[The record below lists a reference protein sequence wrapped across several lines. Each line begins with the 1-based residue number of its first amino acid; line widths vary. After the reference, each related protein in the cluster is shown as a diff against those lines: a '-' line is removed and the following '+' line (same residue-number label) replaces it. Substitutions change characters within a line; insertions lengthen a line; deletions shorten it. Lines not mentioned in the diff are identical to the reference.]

1 MNTSNQVP
9 AVSFVKGLLSE
20 YPIGE
25 LHSCRLLDGG
35 MFLRPLLVTTSK
47 GKFVLRAH
55 RFRVSNDEFQFQA
68 ETLEHLKALG
78 FGCPQIVRTHKGALG
93 RRQDGV
99 FWALHQFVEGH
110 VYSWNEWK
118 QQRREGNFL
127 FELGRDI
134 AKVHDALAAI
144 TPGGDSCFSPALPPI
159 QFALLRYI
167 HRLWR
172 TDLDRLQTASDG
184 RAPASRTV
192 LARYKSQIVDSWK
205 IVVRASARLKVRKL
219 TLQIVHGDVS
229 PVNIVFTAR
238 GFFLIDWDCVHLGLR
253 IYDALG
259 DVLNRGPAEEMA
271 DAQFDEK
278 QVQRYLEGYRSGTQ
292 REMTAAET
300 RAIPLFCLA
309 RQLEDLRQRVAV
321 MADLSRTEDEQHSV
335 LIEGRVRMMESI
347 KDCFMFSGLF

>member
-1 MNTSNQVP
+1 
-9 AVSFVKGLLSE
+9 
-20 YPIGE
+20 
-25 LHSCRLLDGG
+25 
-35 MFLRPLLVTTSK
+35 MFLRPILATTSE

-55 RFRVSNDEFQFQA
+55 RFRASSDEFQFQA

-78 FGCPQIVRTHKGALG
+78 FGCPQIVRTHSGALG
-93 RRQDGV
+93 RKQDGV

-110 VYSWNEWK
+110 VYSWIEWK
-118 QQRREGNFL
+118 EQKLEGNFL

-144 TPGGDSCFSPALPPI
+144 TPGGDSRFSPALPPI

-172 TDLDRLQTASDG
+172 IDLDRLQNTSG
-184 RAPASRTV
+184 GSAPASRTV
-192 LARYKSQIVDSWK
+192 LARYKSQIADSWR
-205 IVVRASARLKVRKL
+205 IVVKASAKLKVREL
-219 TLQIVHGDVS
+219 TPQIVHGDVS
-229 PVNIVFTAR
+229 PVNIVFTAS

-253 IYDALG
+253 LYDALG

-292 REMTAAET
+292 REMTDAEA

-321 MADLSRTEDEQHSV
+321 LAALSRTEDEQHAV
-335 LIEGRVRMMESI
+335 LIKGRVRMMESI
-347 KDCFMFSGLF
+347 KDCFTFSGIF